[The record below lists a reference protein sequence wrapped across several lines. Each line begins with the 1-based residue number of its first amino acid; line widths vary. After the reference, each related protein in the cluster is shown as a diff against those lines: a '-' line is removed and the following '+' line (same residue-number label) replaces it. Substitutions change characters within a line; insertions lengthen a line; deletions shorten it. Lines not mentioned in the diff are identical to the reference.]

1 MCRWHHPASFKEKE
15 KNSSSEDEE
24 KVDQDK
30 EEKLWSHLTK
40 SKKKVSVL
48 NFVTKN
54 ESHLE

>member
-15 KNSSSEDEE
+15 KNSSSDDEE

-40 SKKKVSVL
+40 SKKKFL
-48 NFVTKN
+48 F
-54 ESHLE
+54 LIL

>member
-1 MCRWHHPASFKEKE
+1 MCRWQPPASFKEKE

-40 SKKKVSVL
+40 SKKKFL
-48 NFVTKN
+48 F
-54 ESHLE
+54 LIL